1 MLFGTTYNVSGV
13 VQLEDQISNSDN
25 HDGVK
30 VRFLDLSNNLT
41 PEDSTTTSET
51 GSYSINISPGYYLVE
66 WTKTGYVPMEP
77 RRIGPCRKYCI
88 RYSNYDSRR
97 NIKFLEIF

>member
-77 RRIGPCRKYCI
+77 RGTRLSQKIL
-88 RYSNYDSRR
+88 S
-97 NIKFLEIF
+97 